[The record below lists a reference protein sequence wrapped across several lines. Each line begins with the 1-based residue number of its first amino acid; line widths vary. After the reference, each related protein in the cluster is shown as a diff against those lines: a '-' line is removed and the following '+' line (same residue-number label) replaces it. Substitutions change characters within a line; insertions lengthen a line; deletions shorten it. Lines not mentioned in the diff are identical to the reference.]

1 MLDFNNTQVAFAS
14 KSNNDL
20 RNAYILFK
28 AMSSNA
34 LVKSSKGLTKI
45 ATGIG
50 FPLSWAVKPTLYRQF
65 VGGETLQEASKTVI
79 RLMSENIYSVLD
91 YSAEGGK
98 ELSDVE
104 RTYNEV
110 MRSIDNARG
119 NSSIAFTVFK
129 PTGLIVGNVLEI
141 ASVEG
146 AELNDIEKMELD
158 NFKTRFFALCR
169 RAAENG
175 VRILVDAEHYYCQ
188 DLFDKLTEEAM
199 EKFNRDKVIVFHT
212 LQMYRHDRLDYLKRI
227 HNDAKAGS
235 YKLGIKFVRGAYM
248 EEERERALRMGYIS
262 PICATKEETDLNYD
276 NGLRYVTDNIE
287 DIELFSGT
295 HNYASNYLLAELITK
310 KGLSKD
316 DKRIWFSQLYGMS
329 DNITYALAKSGYNVC
344 KYIPYAPVK
353 EVLPYLLRRAE
364 ENTSMAGQT
373 GRELGLIKEEMNRRG
388 IRLV

>member
-1 MLDFNNTQVAFAS
+1 MLDFNNTEIAFAS

-20 RNAYILFK
+20 RNAYILFQ
-28 AMSSNA
+28 AMSSNTV
-34 LVKSSKGLTKI
+34 VKAGKGLTQF

-65 VGGETLQEASKTVI
+65 VGGETLNEASRTVGT
-79 RLMSENIYSVLD
+79 LMRDGIYSVLD
-91 YSAEGGK
+91 YSAEGGQ

-110 MRSIDNARG
+110 MRSIDNAKG
-119 NSSIAFTVFK
+119 YEAIAFTVFK
-129 PTGLIVGNVLEI
+129 PTGLIVGSVLEV
-141 ASVEG
+141 ATLKG
-146 AELNDIEKMELD
+146 AELNDIERAELE

-188 DLFDKLTEEAM
+188 DLFDELTERAM
-199 EKFNRDKVIVFHT
+199 AEFNKDRVTVFHT

-227 HNDAKAGS
+227 HKEAKEKG
-235 YKLGIKFVRGAYM
+235 YKIGIKFVRGAYM
-248 EEERERALRMGYIS
+248 EEERERAVRMGYIS
-262 PICATKEETDLNYD
+262 PICASKEETDINYD
-276 NGLRYVTDNIE
+276 NGLRYVVENID

-295 HNYASNYLLAELITK
+295 HNYASNYLLAELINTK
-310 KGLSKD
+310 RLERG

-329 DNITYALAKSGYNVC
+329 DNITYALAKEGFNVC

-373 GRELGLIKEEMNRRG
+373 GRELGLIREEMNRRG

>member
-1 MLDFNNTQVAFAS
+1 MLDFNNTEIAFAS

-28 AMSSNA
+28 AMSSNTV
-34 LVKSSKGLTKI
+34 VKAGKGITQF
-45 ATGIG
+45 ASGIG
-50 FPLSWAVKPTLYRQF
+50 FPLGWAVRPTLYRQF
-65 VGGETLQEASKTVI
+65 VGGETLREASATVDK
-79 RLMSENIYSVLD
+79 LMSERIFSVLD

-110 MRSIDNARG
+110 MRSIDNAKG
-119 NSSIAFTVFK
+119 NDAIAFTVFK
-129 PTGLIVGNVLEI
+129 PTGLIVGSVLEI
-141 ASVEG
+141 ATLNG
-146 AELNDIEKMELD
+146 AELNDIEKTELE
-158 NFKTRFFALCR
+158 NFKSRFMALCK
-169 RAAENG
+169 RAADNG

-188 DLFDKLTEEAM
+188 ELFDRLTEEAM
-199 EKFNRDKVIVFHT
+199 ATFNKERVIVFHT

-227 HNDAKAGS
+227 HKEAKERG

-248 EEERERALRMGYIS
+248 EEERERAIRMGYIS
-262 PICATKEETDLNYD
+262 PICANKQETDLSYD
-276 NGLRYVTDNIE
+276 NGLRYVVENI
-287 DIELFSGT
+287 DDMELFSGT
-295 HNYASNYLLAELITK
+295 HNYESNYLLADLIVN
-310 KGLSKD
+310 KGLDKG
-316 DKRIWFSQLYGMS
+316 DKRIWFSQLFGMS
-329 DNITYALAKSGYNVC
+329 DNITYALSRAGYNVC

-388 IRLV
+388 IKLV